1 MRESGNDTPVIAG
14 LVAGALAGAVLAAA
28 LLRRR
33 HSSGPG
39 SVTQP
44 LQLPPPDSAVL
55 AEARAAAAE
64 ITARLRGAFPHLN
77 Q

>member
-1 MRESGNDTPVIAG
+1 MSESGNDTPVIAG
-14 LVAGALAGAVLAAA
+14 LVAGVLAGAVLAAA

-55 AEARAAAAE
+55 AEARAAAGE

>member
-1 MRESGNDTPVIAG
+1 MSESGNDTPVIAG
-14 LVAGALAGAVLAAA
+14 LVAGVLAGAVLAAA

-55 AEARAAAAE
+55 AEARTAAGE